1 MFLYLVDVAI
11 GEVTLPGIEV
21 VGDPSGNEII
31 VGRDIL
37 NRLRILLDGPAKI
50 TEVQA

>member
-1 MFLYLVDVAI
+1 VFLYLVDVAI
-11 GEVTLPGIEV
+11 GKVTLPGIEV